1 MSRCFCSI
9 SRQQNIGFSNCF
21 FLLKTE
27 IHTLVLNTQTFL
39 SDFWGLRYLRNKMG
53 FLIRW
58 FWSKLKLFDL
68 ELPQIL
74 KTIEIKLVITSIQL
88 VWVTRPTRSHLGAI
102 RACFGPVCGAWR
114 KICCFKAP
122 MRQYEYEMIN
132 FKIRFCFFNISA
144 PRHRSKMFEYSTRAY
159 GSQFSGEK
167 NGLKIRY
174 LVAEILSKNGVL
186 SFCSVRDHL
195 F

>member
-1 MSRCFCSI
+1 
-9 SRQQNIGFSNCF
+9 
-21 FLLKTE
+21 
-27 IHTLVLNTQTFL
+27 
-39 SDFWGLRYLRNKMG
+39 
-53 FLIRW
+53 
-58 FWSKLKLFDL
+58 
-68 ELPQIL
+68 
-74 KTIEIKLVITSIQL
+74 
-88 VWVTRPTRSHLGAI
+88 
-102 RACFGPVCGAWR
+102 
-114 KICCFKAP
+114 